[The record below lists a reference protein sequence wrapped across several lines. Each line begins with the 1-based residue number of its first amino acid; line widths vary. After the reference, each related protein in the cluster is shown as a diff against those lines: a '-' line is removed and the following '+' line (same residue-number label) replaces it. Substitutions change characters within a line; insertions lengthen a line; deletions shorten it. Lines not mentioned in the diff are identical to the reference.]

1 MITRPLPF
9 AEAISFLLDKEQ
21 LPADWDAAAWQA
33 QEPDF
38 QTKAF
43 FSSNVESARFLD
55 RAQGWIF
62 DHMAGVRETI
72 TQPDG
77 TVVTALQ
84 TGGREHF
91 VERMRAFMLAEG
103 MAKQEDLKD
112 VNQKDVTDIR
122 SMARLRLI
130 FDTNVRQAYGYGQWK
145 QGMTPAALKAFPAAR
160 LIRDRGVQEPRPRHQ
175 ANLGEVL
182 LKTDPRWADYHNA
195 RDIGGFGVPWGP
207 YGFNSGVTQEDVSE
221 SEARELGINP
231 PQQTP
236 KEKKIDDD
244 LWASVRNIDPAI
256 KRKLIAE
263 LEAGPKPRDIR
274 EVARAA
280 AADTR
285 RIMLDRGLARA
296 EASRDP
302 AKAARYQAAIAEL
315 PSRRLTVRDD
325 GDMIALLPFAG
336 PAQVAEITSS
346 VLDRL
351 FNGDLTDA
359 QAIEKL
365 LLLGVTR
372 EIAEIS
378 VRDSK

>member
-1 MITRPLPF
+1 
-9 AEAISFLLDKEQ
+9 
-21 LPADWDAAAWQA
+21 
-33 QEPDF
+33 
-38 QTKAF
+38 
-43 FSSNVESARFLD
+43 
-55 RAQGWIF
+55 
-62 DHMAGVRETI
+62 
-72 TQPDG
+72 
-77 TVVTALQ
+77 
-84 TGGREHF
+84 
-91 VERMRAFMLAEG
+91 MRAFMVAEG
-103 MAKQEDLKD
+103 MAKKEDFKD

-130 FDTNVRQAYGYGQWK
+130 FDTNVRQAYGYGQWR
-145 QGMTPAALKAFPAAR
+145 QGMTLAALEAFPAAR
-160 LIRDRGVQEPRPRHQ
+160 LIRDRNVREPRPRHQ
-175 ANLGEVL
+175 ENLGIVM
-182 LKTDPRWADYHNA
+182 LKTDPRWAEYFNA

-207 YGFNSGVTQEDVSE
+207 YGFNSGVTQENVSE
-221 SEARELGINP
+221 SEARELGITP

-236 KEKKIDDD
+236 QAKKIDDD

-285 RIMLDRGLARA
+285 RIMLDRGLASA
-296 EASRDP
+296 EATRDP

-325 GDMIALLPFAG
+325 GDMIDLLPFAA

-346 VLDRL
+346 VLGRL
-351 FNGDLTDA
+351 SNGELTTD
-359 QAIEKL
+359 QAIEEL
-365 LLLGVTR
+365 LRLGVPR

-378 VRDSK
+378 VERAE